1 MKKIALTGASGII
14 GSSLRKHFQN
24 VSFYSFDG
32 DIRDNQA
39 VKKFCRES
47 VDCDAFLHLAAL
59 VPKQIIDSDP
69 IDAFNVNVQ
78 GTLNVLEGLRQ
89 LRDYAPWLF
98 FASSSHVYASSPTP
112 IAETSAPDPF
122 TLYGLTKLQG
132 EQWCSAY
139 NREFGLSICI
149 GRIFSFSH
157 PRQPNLYFIP
167 AMIHKIRNAE
177 VSSTLKV
184 SGLNGQ
190 RDFLTVSQICQCIE
204 SLISKKHEGII
215 NIGTGVGMNLVQ
227 MVKKIAQLLG
237 RHDLN
242 VISEDDAP
250 NYLVADASQLSSVM
264 GGALTSDINSLLLEM
279 INEEV

>member
-1 MKKIALTGASGII
+1 M
-14 GSSLRKHFQN
+14 
-24 VSFYSFDG
+24 
-32 DIRDNQA
+32 
-39 VKKFCRES
+39 
-47 VDCDAFLHLAAL
+47 
-59 VPKQIIDSDP
+59 
-69 IDAFNVNVQ
+69 Q